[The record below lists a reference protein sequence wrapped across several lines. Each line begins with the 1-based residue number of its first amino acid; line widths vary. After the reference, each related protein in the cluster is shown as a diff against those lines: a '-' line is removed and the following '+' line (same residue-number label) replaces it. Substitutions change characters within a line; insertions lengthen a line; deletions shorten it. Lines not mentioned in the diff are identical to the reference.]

1 LIHPRAVVRIKVGQ
15 KPLPPDYVMNVV
27 ALSGLFLGLTGFG
40 FVALAFMGVDLTTAL
55 SASIACLFNI
65 GPGMGQVGPTADYAG
80 LPEGGKWIM
89 VLWMLMGRLEI
100 FGILLLFLPMTW
112 RK

>member
-1 LIHPRAVVRIKVGQ
+1 MAEA
-15 KPLPPDYVMNVV
+15 LPPAVQE
-27 ALSGLFLGLTGFG
+27 LLFLGLTVLGFI
-40 FVALAFMGVDLTTAL
+40 ALAFMGVDLTTAF
-55 SASIACLFNI
+55 SASVACLFNI
-65 GPGMGQVGPTADYAG
+65 GPGLGQVGPATDYAG
-80 LPEGGKWIM
+80 LPEAGKWIL

>member
-1 LIHPRAVVRIKVGQ
+1 MVRIKVGK

-27 ALSGLFLGLTGFG
+27 ALSGLFLGLTVVGFI
-40 FVALAFMGVDLTTAL
+40 ALAWMGVDLTTAL
-55 SASIACLFNI
+55 TASVACLFNI
-65 GPGMGQVGPTADYAG
+65 GPGMGQVGPTANYAA

-89 VLWMLMGRLEI
+89 ILWMLMGRLEI
-100 FGILLLFLPMTW
+100 FGILLLFLPVTW

>member
-1 LIHPRAVVRIKVGQ
+1 
-15 KPLPPDYVMNVV
+15 MNVV
-27 ALSGLFLGLTGFG
+27 ALAGLFLGLTVVGFI
-40 FVALAFMGVDLTTAL
+40 ALAWMGVDLTTAL
-55 SASIACLFNI
+55 SASVACLFNI
-65 GPGMGQVGPTADYAG
+65 GPGMGLVGPAADYSS
-80 LPEGGKWIM
+80 LPEGGKWIL